1 MCGNNDRATSAAAV
15 NRLLAALIYRL
26 GDRNFPSGAM
36 FKAILLAVPAL
47 VLATSCV
54 PQQRAP
60 DYAALTAAKAPQ
72 RPVKDPRELLQRLE
86 LDVPTDLV
94 EETALARIAHPAV
107 YNAAPAFDT
116 GLQAADDAARA
127 LDCLTQAVYYEARS
141 EPVDGERAVAQVV
154 LNRVRDRAFPK
165 SVCGVVYQGSERRTG
180 CQFTFT
186 CDGSLLRP
194 REAVAWARARAVAVA
209 ALAGEVYAPVG
220 SATHYHANY
229 VSPWWAPSLTRIG
242 MVGSHIFYRWRDA
255 MENALAFRQRYDGL
269 EPEVG
274 MTLAGAIGNGVTVH
288 RSGDAGSGDGE
299 TVGSVTIHREQ
310 SAIAAKLTPAA
321 AVVAPAAAHSS
332 VVAGVRVHRN
342 IAPPDGAGPDDA
354 GGETT
359 S

>member
-1 MCGNNDRATSAAAV
+1 M
-15 NRLLAALIYRL
+15 L
-26 GDRNFPSGAM
+26 
-36 FKAILLAVPAL
+36 KAILLAVPAL
-47 VLATSCV
+47 ALATSCV

-60 DYAALTAAKAPQ
+60 SYAALAAASAPQ
-72 RPVKDPRELLQRLE
+72 RPVKDPRELLERLE
-86 LDVPTDLV
+86 LDVPTDLI
-94 EETALARIAHPAV
+94 EETALARIARPAV

-116 GLQAADDAARA
+116 GIQAPDDAARA

-165 SVCGVVYQGSERRTG
+165 SVCGVVYQGSDRSTG

-186 CDGSLLRP
+186 CDGSLMRP
-194 REAVAWARARAVAVA
+194 REPVAWARARAVALA

-255 MENALAFRQRYDGL
+255 MENALAFRQRYDGF

-274 MTLAGAIGNGVTVH
+274 MTLAGAGNGVTVH
-288 RSGDAGSGDGE
+288 RSGDAGDSASE
-299 TVGSVTIHREQ
+299 TVGSVTIHRDQ

-321 AVVAPAAAHSS
+321 AVTTPGAAHSS
-332 VVAGVRVHRN
+332 LVAGVRVHRN
-342 IAPPDGAGPDDA
+342 IAPPEGAAPEDA
-354 GGETT
+354 GTGGGQTT

>member
-1 MCGNNDRATSAAAV
+1 
-15 NRLLAALIYRL
+15 
-26 GDRNFPSGAM
+26 M

-60 DYAALTAAKAPQ
+60 NYAALAAAKAPQ

-141 EPVDGERAVAQVV
+141 EPVDGE
-154 LNRVRDRAFPK
+154 
-165 SVCGVVYQGSERRTG
+165 
-180 CQFTFT
+180 
-186 CDGSLLRP
+186 
-194 REAVAWARARAVAVA
+194 RAVAVA

-342 IAPPDGAGPDDA
+342 IAPPEGAGPDDA